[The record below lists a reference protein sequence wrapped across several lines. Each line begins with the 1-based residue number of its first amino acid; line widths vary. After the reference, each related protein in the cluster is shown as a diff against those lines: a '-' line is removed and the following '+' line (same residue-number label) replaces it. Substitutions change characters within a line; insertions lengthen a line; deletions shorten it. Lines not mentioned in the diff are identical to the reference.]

1 MIRLLV
7 LNDHE
12 GELGRAPAMARLR
25 AMAAVEI
32 LDRPLAEAD
41 WPRLADVQVL
51 LALRERTQLNA
62 PFLAN
67 CPKLELI
74 LQTGGHAY
82 HLDKA
87 AATAQGVIV
96 ALGRRTTMPMVVVP
110 ELVFGLLL
118 GLVRQIYPLHQGMV
132 AGEWPQLIGGSL
144 HGKTIGLLGYGRHG
158 QPIARLAEAFGMQ
171 VIAWDRTG
179 SGPAVDEFGV
189 RRLPMDELL
198 ATADVVS
205 VHLRLSDESRG
216 LLRWEQ
222 FAQMKAGAIFIN
234 TARGAIV
241 DEVALVEALQSG
253 KLAGAGLDVFAH
265 EPLAADSPLRR
276 LPNVL
281 LTPHVGWQ
289 VSAVLHEFVAIAAV
303 QLEAWLADRL
313 DPAEVLNPAALAVA
327 RVRHGGLATVRRMD
341 NGVEGTGTAD

>member
-1 MIRLLV
+1 MMRLLV

-25 AMAAVEI
+25 AMAEVEI
-32 LDRPLAEAD
+32 LDRPLTEAD

-51 LALRERTQLNA
+51 LALRERTQIDRA
-62 PFLAN
+62 FLAA
-67 CPKLELI
+67 CPALELI

-82 HLDKA
+82 HLDQA

-96 ALGRRTTMPMVVVP
+96 ALGRRTKMPMVVVP

-118 GLVRQIYPLHQGMV
+118 GLVRQIYPLHQGMA
-132 AGEWPQLIGGSL
+132 AGEWPHLIGGSL

-158 QPIARLAEAFGMQ
+158 RPIARLAEAFGMQ
-171 VIAWDRTG
+171 VVAWDRTG
-179 SGPAVDEFGV
+179 AGPAVDEFGV
-189 RRLPMDELL
+189 RRLPLDELL

-205 VHLRLSDESRG
+205 VHLRLSEESRG
-216 LLRWEQ
+216 MLRGEH
-222 FAQMKAGAIFIN
+222 FARMKDGAIFVN

-241 DEVALVEALQSG
+241 DEAALVEALRRG

-265 EPLAADSPLRR
+265 EPLAADSPLRQ

-289 VSAVLHEFVAIAAV
+289 VSAVLHEFVAIAAA
-303 QLEAWLADRL
+303 QLEAWLAGQL
-313 DPAEVLNPAALAVA
+313 NPAEVLNPAALAVA
-327 RVRHGGLATVRRMD
+327 RPRHGRLKTI
-341 NGVEGTGTAD
+341 E